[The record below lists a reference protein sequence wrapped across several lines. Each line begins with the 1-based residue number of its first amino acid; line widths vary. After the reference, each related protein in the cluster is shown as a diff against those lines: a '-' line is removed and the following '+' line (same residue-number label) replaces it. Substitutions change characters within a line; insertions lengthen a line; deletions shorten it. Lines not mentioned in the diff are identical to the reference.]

1 MRVSATVMALSN
13 PSTRNKPANVA
24 IAGAKSLVF
33 RCNMLIDL
41 IFVLPLFLCSLIL
54 YIGSIVNIKKARLL
68 I

>member
-41 IFVLPLFLCSLIL
+41 IFVLPLFCVLL
-54 YIGSIVNIKKARLL
+54 YYISARLL